1 MNTENEKRLDDLFKK
16 KLEDPVDEI
25 RYEEGDWDAL
35 EGMLDKSSK
44 RKGIILMWPILSGVA
59 ALLLIALGIWLFR
72 PKTNGQPDNTIAG
85 HSTKDTIIDNSKI
98 AKTRDTILD
107 KNKAIAG
114 VKDTILDKNASIATT
129 KKDTILDKTQT
140 IAHVNKADTKA
151 YNGHFAT
158 NKKAPAINNNVPQ
171 QQAIPLKKDNQP
183 AYVQQPV
190 VNKKDA
196 NPGNSTLPNNL
207 SNDNYA
213 ANQQTVV
220 PPVQKQAP
228 QQTVTPPPAANTAGL
243 AANTPAKPN
252 KAKPQMAYRPQYTL
266 SVVAAPDLNG
276 VSSFAQSKVGTNIG
290 LTFAMGVSRKL
301 TISTGA
307 LYSVKPYLT
316 SFANYNNGLGYKWPV
331 SPQSVTADCRM
342 LDIPLNIGYQVYHK
356 QQNKI
361 SIGTGLSSYI
371 MLHES
376 YKFTYNNMYGGASGP
391 TNYTVPNPGRYFFGV
406 MNLNA
411 TYERQI
417 NSKVGI
423 SIQPYLKVPLSNVG
437 YSQVKLQTTGVAVGL
452 SWNLNSLKTP

>member
-35 EGMLDKSSK
+35 EGMLDKSRK
-44 RKGIILMWPILSGVA
+44 KKGIVLLWPILSGVA
-59 ALLLIALGIWLFR
+59 ALLLIALGIWLFK
-72 PKTNGQPDNTIAG
+72 PKANGQPDNNMAA
-85 HSTKDTIIDNSKI
+85 HSTRDTIIDNSKI
-98 AKTRDTILD
+98 ANTKDTILD
-107 KNKAIAG
+107 KNKAIAS
-114 VKDTILDKNASIATT
+114 VRDTILDKKASISAT
-129 KKDTILDKTQT
+129 KKDTILDKIPT
-140 IAHVNKADTKA
+140 IAHTNKTNTKTD
-151 YNGHFAT
+151 NTHFAT
-158 NKKAPAINNNVPQ
+158 NKKVPAVNNNLQ
-171 QQAIPLKKDNQP
+171 QTIAPVKKDNQP

-196 NPGNSTLPNNL
+196 SPDKAALPNKL
-207 SNDNYA
+207 SDDNYA

-220 PPVQKQAP
+220 TPPQKQTP
-228 QQTVTPPPAANTAGL
+228 QPVITPPPAANTAGL
-243 AANTPAKPN
+243 AANTPAKVN
-252 KAKPQMAYRPQYTL
+252 KTRPQMAYRPQYTL

-290 LTFAMGVSRKL
+290 LTFAVGVSRKL
-301 TISTGA
+301 TITTGA

-316 SFANYNNGLGYKWPV
+316 SFANYNTGSGYKWPV
-331 SPQSVTADCRM
+331 DPQSVTADCRM

-376 YKFTYNNMYGGASGP
+376 YKFTYNNTYGGASGP
-391 TNYTVPNPGRYFFGV
+391 ANYTVPNPGRYFFGV

-411 TYERQI
+411 TYERQL

>member
-1 MNTENEKRLDDLFKK
+1 MNTENEERLDDLFKK

-44 RKGIILMWPILSGVA
+44 RKGVALLWPILSGVA
-59 ALLLIALGIWLFR
+59 ALLLIALGIWLFK
-72 PKTNGQPDNTIAG
+72 PKTNGQSDNNMAR
-85 HSTKDTIIDNSKI
+85 HSTNDTIIENSKI
-98 AKTRDTILD
+98 AKTNDNTLD
-107 KNKAIAG
+107 KTKTTTD
-114 VKDTILDKNASIATT
+114 VKGTILDKNASIAVT
-129 KKDTILDKTQT
+129 KKDTKLDKIQT
-140 IAHVNKADTKA
+140 LGYVSKINTKTD
-151 YNGHFAT
+151 NTHLAT
-158 NKKAPAINNNVPQ
+158 NKKTPAVNNNVQ
-171 QQAIPLKKDNQP
+171 QTIAPVKKDNQP

-190 VNKKDA
+190 ANKKDA
-196 NPGNSTLPNNL
+196 SSDKAALPTKV
-207 SNDNYA
+207 SDDNYA

-220 PPVQKQAP
+220 TQVQKQAL
-228 QQTVTPPPAANTAGL
+228 QQTVTPPPATNTASL
-243 AANTPAKPN
+243 AANTPAKAN

-316 SFANYNNGLGYKWPV
+316 SFANYNSGSGYKWPV
-331 SPQSVTADCRM
+331 NPQSVTADCRM

-356 QQNKI
+356 QHDKI

-376 YKFTYNNMYGGASGP
+376 YKFTYDNQYGGASGP
-391 TNYTVPNPGRYFFGV
+391 ANYTVPNPGKYFFGV

-411 TYERQI
+411 TYERQL

-452 SWNLNSLKTP
+452 SWNLNTLKTP